1 MLGSGAMTNSIE
13 EVVDNDTIFVIGSNT
28 TEAHPVIGASI
39 KQAVK
44 KGAKLIVADPVR
56 IKLSEIADCY
66 LQIQPGSNT
75 ALLNGMINY
84 IIENNLQ
91 DHEYIDKKVNNFEAL
106 KESVKECTLEKTA
119 EICGVDAE
127 LIAKAARIYAESP
140 AAGLYYAMGI
150 TQHSTGVDNVKSTVN
165 IALVCGNIGKANAGV
180 NPLRGQNNVQGACDM
195 GALPN
200 KFPGYQDVINPEA
213 IDKFQDAWGVKL
225 NTTNGM
231 RLPEMMDKA
240 ANGELGF
247 MYIVGENPMISDPD
261 THHVTKAL
269 KTVDFLVV
277 QDIFLTETAELADV
291 VLPAATFAEKDG
303 TFTNTERRV
312 QRVRKAI
319 NPIGNS
325 KPDWLI
331 FSELLEKFGIIS
343 KNKYNT
349 SKDIFEELSSLT
361 PQYNGISYGRID
373 SLGLQ
378 WPCPTKDHPGTQFLH
393 KDKFMKGEK
402 VEFMPV
408 KYRDPIEKASKQYP
422 IIMTTGRILEHYH
435 TRTMTMRTD
444 EIDKE
449 FKSSWLSLSP
459 ELAKE
464 LEIDDKDNI
473 VVNSPRGKIFTVAK
487 ISNDVSGKTVF
498 MPFHFG
504 NGANVLTNGQALD
517 PICGIPELKVTAIN
531 ISKA

>member
-1 MLGSGAMTNSIE
+1 MLGSGAMTNPIE
-13 EVVDNDTIFVIGSNT
+13 EVANNDTIFVIGSNT

-39 KQAVK
+39 KQALRR
-44 KGAKLIVADPVR
+44 GAKLIVADPVR
-56 IKLSEIADCY
+56 IKLAEIADCY

-91 DHEYIDKKVNNFEAL
+91 DQEYIDKKVNNFEFL
-106 KESVKECTLEKTA
+106 KETVREYTLEKTA
-119 EICGVDAE
+119 KICGVKAE
-127 LIAKAARIYAESP
+127 LIEKAAKIYAASP

-165 IALVCGNIGKANAGV
+165 LALACGNIGKVNAGV

-200 KFPGYQDVINPEA
+200 KFPGYQDVIDPEA
-213 IDKFQDAWGVKL
+213 INKFQDAWGAKL
-225 NTTNGM
+225 STTNGM
-231 RLPEMMDKA
+231 RLPEMMDRA
-240 ANGELGF
+240 ADGKLGF
-247 MYIVGENPMISDPD
+247 MYIVGENPMVSDPD

-291 VLPAATFAEKDG
+291 VLPATTFAEKNG

-319 NPIGNS
+319 VPIGNS
-325 KPDWLI
+325 KPDWVI
-331 FSELLEKFGIIS
+331 FAELLEKFGIIS
-343 KNKYNT
+343 KNKYSS

-361 PQYNGISYGRID
+361 PQYNGISYDRID

-378 WPCPTKDHPGTQFLH
+378 WPCPTKDHPGTKFLH
-393 KDKFMKGEK
+393 KDKFIKGEK

-408 KYRDPIEKASKQYP
+408 KYRDPIEKATKEYP

-449 FKSSWLSLSP
+449 FNSSWLNLSL

-464 LEIDDKDNI
+464 LEIKDSDKI
-473 VVNSPRGKIFTVAK
+473 VVRSPRGKIFTVAK
-487 ISNDVSGKTVF
+487 ISDTVSGKTVF

-504 NGANVLTNGQALD
+504 NGANVLTNGGALD
-517 PICGIPELKVTAIN
+517 PVCSIPELKVTAIN

>member
-39 KQAVK
+39 KQAVR
-44 KGAKLIVADPVR
+44 KGSKLIVADPVR
-56 IKLSEIADCY
+56 IKLAEIADCY

-75 ALLNGMINY
+75 ALLNGMMNY

-91 DHEYIDKKVNNFEAL
+91 DQEYIDKKVDNFEFL
-106 KESVKECTLEKTA
+106 KETVKEYTLEKTS
-119 EICGVDAE
+119 EICGVEAD

-150 TQHSTGVDNVKSTVN
+150 TQHSTGVNNVKSCVN
-165 IALVCGNIGKANAGV
+165 LALTCGNIGKANAGV

-200 KFPGYQDVINPEA
+200 KFPGYQNVIDSKA
-213 IDKFQDAWGVKL
+213 IDKFETAWNTKL
-225 NTTNGM
+225 STTNGM

-269 KTVDFLVV
+269 KTVDCLVV

-312 QRVRKAI
+312 QRVRRAI
-319 NPIGNS
+319 DPIGNS
-325 KPDWLI
+325 KPDWMI
-331 FSELLEKFGIIS
+331 FSELLEKFGLS
-343 KNKYNT
+343 PKNKYNN

-361 PQYNGISYGRID
+361 PQYNGISYDRID

-378 WPCPTKDHPGTQFLH
+378 WPCPTKDHPGTKFLH

-408 KYRDPIEKASKQYP
+408 KYIDPIEKATEEYP
-422 IIMTTGRILEHYH
+422 ITMTTGRILEHYH
-435 TRTMTMRTD
+435 TRTMTMKTD

-449 FKSSWLSLSP
+449 FKSSWLSLSH
-459 ELAKE
+459 ELAEE
-464 LEIDDKDNI
+464 LGIEDKDNI
-473 VVNSPRGKIFTVAK
+473 VVNSPRGQIFTVAN

-517 PICGIPELKVTAIN
+517 PVCSIPELKVTAIN